1 MPPEKEAP
9 AEDRENQVWSA
20 IAVFEQIVQT
30 IPDDR
35 VSLEA
40 LSHAYEQVG
49 DHTRA
54 REYLIRLANVL
65 VDESDR
71 EAVET
76 VQERLKRFAGTDESA
91 AETELRIEQFLSTAG
106 VAAPVPAAPAAA
118 AVRTPQPADPQ
129 VAAEIQKRAAPVAA
143 ELSFAWN
150 LFQAGELDQEEYAA
164 VAQDL
169 TELSAADKPVT
180 VSVMH
185 VLHDRGSRRI
195 ERIMLYASRT
205 CGVAILPLSSFD
217 PPRDAYTLLPL
228 DFMVRQGV
236 VVFELLGR
244 DALVGILNPYNLELR
259 RDVETLT
266 GRRCHFYLAPP
277 GEFDTLLETIRNR
290 LAAAAEVGPA
300 PTP

>member
-1 MPPEKEAP
+1 MSPEKVAP
-9 AEDRENQVWSA
+9 TDDRENQVWSA

-30 IPDDR
+30 IPNDR

-54 REYLIRLANVL
+54 REYLVRLANVL
-65 VDESDR
+65 VDEQDR
-71 EAVET
+71 EAAET
-76 VQERLKRFAGTDESA
+76 VQERLKRFAAADESA
-91 AETELRIEQFLSTAG
+91 AEAELRIEQFLTASVGSGTPASTT
-106 VAAPVPAAPAAA
+106 VAVAP
-118 AVRTPQPADPQ
+118 TPRPADPQ
-129 VAAEIQKRAAPVAA
+129 VATEILKRGVPVAA

-169 TELSAADKPVT
+169 TELSASDKPVT
-180 VSVMH
+180 VSVLH
-185 VLHDRGSRRI
+185 VLHDRASRRLD
-195 ERIMLYASRT
+195 RVMLYTSRT
-205 CGVAILPLSSFD
+205 CGAAILPLASFD
-217 PPRDAYTLLPL
+217 PQHDAFTLVPL
-228 DFMVRQGV
+228 DFMVRQGL
-236 VVFELLGR
+236 VVFDLLGR
-244 DALVGILNPYNLELR
+244 DALVGILNPFNLDLR

-277 GEFDTLLETIRNR
+277 GEFDALLETIRSR
-290 LAAAAEVGPA
+290 IAAAAEPGAV